1 MSALRIGTR
10 RSSLAQAQADSV
22 AVVLRDRLNCD
33 VVLVPLRSDGD
44 DTTRSLSE
52 VGGQGVFV
60 SSVRAALL
68 RGDVDLAV
76 HSLKDIP
83 TAPDASLV
91 LAAIPS
97 REDPRDA
104 LVARGGLT
112 LTELPAGATVGT
124 GSPRR
129 RAQLDAL
136 GFGLHVVDLRGNVDS
151 RIRRVDD
158 GELDAV
164 VLAVAGL
171 VRLGCRDRISETL
184 DPLLMLPAPGQGALA
199 VEVAASNAELATEV
213 EAVLDDAS
221 TRAAVTAERALL
233 AHLEAGCSAPVGAL
247 AEVAEGDDGDE
258 LWLRGLV
265 AAPDGSSVV
274 RLSLTGHP
282 SDAAVIGTR
291 LAESLLSEGAA
302 DLVPGGVP

>member
-1 MSALRIGTR
+1 MSVLRIGTR
-10 RSSLAQAQADSV
+10 RSALARAQAESV
-22 AVVLRDRLNCD
+22 ATVLRDRLGREA
-33 VVLVPLRSDGD
+33 VLVPLRSDGD
-44 DTTRSLSE
+44 DTTRSLTE

-60 SSVRAALL
+60 SSVRAALV
-68 RGDVDLAV
+68 RGEVDLAV

-83 TAPDASLV
+83 TAPDPAV
-91 LAAIPS
+91 ILAAVPP
-97 REDPRDA
+97 RQDPRDA
-104 LVARGGLT
+104 LVARGQLT
-112 LTELPAGATVGT
+112 LTELPAEATVGT

-136 GFGLHVVDLRGNVDS
+136 GFGLRVVDLRGNVDS

-171 VRLGCRDRISETL
+171 VRLGCADRISETL

-199 VEVAASNAELATEV
+199 VEVAATNAALASQLG
-213 EAVLDDAS
+213 AVLDDAA

-247 AEVAEGDDGDE
+247 AEVAEGEDGDE

-265 AAPDGSSVV
+265 AAPDGSAVV

-282 SDAAVIGTR
+282 SDAAEIGTR
-291 LAESLLSEGAA
+291 LAENLLSEGAA
-302 DLVPGGVP
+302 ELVPGGVP